1 MELLLIL
8 GALCIIFGAFLIPFH
23 KKVRAEKFHAYAFL
37 ILGIVLVVIPFPLG
51 LPSLSDWDIP
61 LPNLAMVLLSL
72 LLIPALCCV
81 ICFFKAGNSK
91 KGVISL
97 VVAAVIS
104 ISLFV
109 TIFTFSPKHNT
120 NTEVIIAA
128 QLAVESNLKAPSTA
142 RFSPSSETTVTKIDD
157 DTYLIRGWVE
167 AQNSFAAIV
176 RNGYTVKL
184 TYSNG
189 KSTIEYCNIR

>member
-1 MELLLIL
+1 MEFFLIL
-8 GALCIIFGAFLIPFH
+8 GALCIILGAFLFPFH

-51 LPSLSDWDIP
+51 LTSLSDWDIP
-61 LPNLAMVLLSL
+61 LPNLAMVLLFL

-81 ICFFKAGNSK
+81 IWFFKAGNTK
-91 KGVISL
+91 KGIISL
-97 VVAAVIS
+97 VAAAVIT
-104 ISLFV
+104 ISLFA
-109 TIFTFSPKHNT
+109 TIFAFSPKYNT

-142 RFSPSSETTVTKIDD
+142 RFSPSSETTVTEIDD
-157 DTYLIRGWVE
+157 DTYLISGWVE
-167 AQNSFAAIV
+167 AQNSFGAIV

-189 KSTIEYCNIR
+189 KSTIEYCNIQ